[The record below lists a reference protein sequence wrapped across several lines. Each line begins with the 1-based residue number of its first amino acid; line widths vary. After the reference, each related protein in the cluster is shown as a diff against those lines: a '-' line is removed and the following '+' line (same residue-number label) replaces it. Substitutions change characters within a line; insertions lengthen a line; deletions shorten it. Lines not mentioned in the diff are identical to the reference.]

1 MWCHISNTG
10 RIKSISRFSIS
21 FGFDIFIYV
30 EKKKIIYFFNLHAV
44 SLDRLDQIRI
54 SFFKFLSH
62 KIKMLPQKETYF
74 LFLIDFPTQMLKGYQ
89 ENTNKIFT
97 NTLKKGIL
105 N

>member
-1 MWCHISNTG
+1 
-10 RIKSISRFSIS
+10 
-21 FGFDIFIYV
+21 
-30 EKKKIIYFFNLHAV
+30 
-44 SLDRLDQIRI
+44 
-54 SFFKFLSH
+54 
-62 KIKMLPQKETYF
+62 MLPQKETYF